1 MTKKQILFVDN
12 ELELLQTLQESLRIS
27 EPNWSVV
34 CASSGRD
41 ALEQLKKSRFDVVV
55 ADLRMPEMDGAELLE
70 KVQEVQ
76 PQTMRFILS
85 GDVDRDDVIR
95 LALPTHQCF
104 SKPLNID
111 ELRQTIR
118 RLCALRDLLGND
130 VLKRLVAQCSLLPT
144 VPTLY
149 LELAKELQSVNAS
162 MDRVESIVS
171 KDPAV
176 TAKILKLVNSSF
188 FGLSRKI
195 NSLGEAVN
203 YVGLQIIKALVL
215 TVPVYSR
222 FDGVRVR
229 DYSPTAIWEHCWRTG
244 VLARA
249 IAVEEKQPPELCE
262 EAFLAGLLHDLG
274 KMVLVSN
281 LSSLCRE
288 ATAASQRGR
297 ISMHQAEREIFG
309 CTHAMVAAYLLG
321 LWGLPEALVEA
332 VAFHNEPMEGPS
344 SSFSALTAVH
354 IANALD
360 HAYSEGKP
368 DGFKDYVDL
377 EYIISLGLPS
387 RMEVWQR
394 VGLAAFQRTREA
406 AVQ

>member
-1 MTKKQILFVDN
+1 MKKQVLFVDD
-12 ELELLQTLQESLRIS
+12 ELGFLQILQEVFRTS
-27 EPNWSVV
+27 EPDWVV
-34 CASSGRD
+34 SCAASGQQ
-41 ALEQLKKSRFDVVV
+41 ALEQMKITRFDVVI
-55 ADLRMPEMDGAELLE
+55 ADLQMPGMDGAHLLE
-70 KVQEVQ
+70 KVKDVQ
-76 PQTMRFILS
+76 PHTMRFILS
-85 GDVDRDDVIR
+85 GSLDRDEVIR

-104 SKPLNID
+104 VKPVDFDL
-111 ELRQTIR
+111 LRRTIR
-118 RLCALRDLLGND
+118 RISALRDLLGND

-149 LELAKELQSVNAS
+149 MELAKELQSVNAS
-162 MDRVESIVS
+162 MERVEGVVS

-176 TAKILKLVNSSF
+176 TAKILQLVNSSF
-188 FGLSRKI
+188 FGLARKI
-195 NSLGEAVN
+195 ESIGEAVN

-249 IAVEEKQPPELCE
+249 IAVEEKQSPALCE

-274 KMVLVSN
+274 KMVLVAN

-288 ATAASQRGR
+288 ATAASQRGK

-321 LWGLPEALVEA
+321 PLGSARADRGGSGVPQRAD
-332 VAFHNEPMEGPS
+332 GQ
-344 SSFSALTAVH
+344 SFDDLHGAH
-354 IANALD
+354 RG
-360 HAYSEGKP
+360 AY
-368 DGFKDYVDL
+368 
-377 EYIISLGLPS
+377 
-387 RMEVWQR
+387 
-394 VGLAAFQRTREA
+394 RERPRPCL
-406 AVQ
+406 